1 MKYLIQLSIVNYF
14 LWQLTN
20 AENEKEWYDKYK
32 IGIILYESSDPKMFG
47 YIIWD
52 ILIALAVLIH
62 KHFLAFLGVWER
74 RENEIET
81 LEEAT
86 IRINEFKEAEK

>member
-1 MKYLIQLSIVNYF
+1 M
-14 LWQLTN
+14 
-20 AENEKEWYDKYK
+20 
-32 IGIILYESSDPKMFG
+32 YESNDPKMFG

-62 KHFLAFLGVWER
+62 KHFLAFLGIWER

-86 IRINEFKEAEK
+86 IRIKEF